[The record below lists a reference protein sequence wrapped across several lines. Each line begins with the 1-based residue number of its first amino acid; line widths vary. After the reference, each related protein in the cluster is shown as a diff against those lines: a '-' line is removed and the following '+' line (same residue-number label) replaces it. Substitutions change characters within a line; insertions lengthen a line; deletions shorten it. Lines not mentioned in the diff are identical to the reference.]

1 MVAEPRDLD
10 PGLLAGLQQR
20 QPRIDLDLDAV
31 DDELA
36 QVGHRL
42 VLRGPRSAG
51 HSLNASTQS
60 EIRFASGTS
69 ISSPQAPE
77 CPVRCQIFQ

>member
-1 MVAEPRDLD
+1 MSLSR
-10 PGLLAGLQQR
+10 
-20 QPRIDLDLDAV
+20 
-31 DDELA
+31 
-36 QVGHRL
+36 
-42 VLRGPRSAG
+42 PRSAG

-69 ISSPQAPE
+69 ISSAQAPE